1 MNAAPARRKRILLG
15 QLAARGDCLYA
26 TAIARQIKADYPGC
40 HLTWAVGS
48 ASRPVLDG
56 NPYIDAI
63 WEIPVANY
71 AQLAPAWAYLRE
83 TAAELLKKREID
95 EAFFPQIDPENF
107 RNYDCTIRASIFR
120 GYPRPITVPLAPV
133 VRLTDA
139 EVTRVREFAQA
150 HRLTD
155 HSPVILFEF
164 AGHSEQSFVTT
175 DFAYETCRDIAERLP
190 DCRIVMSSQIEI
202 VSNDPH
208 IISGHTLSFRENA
221 ELTRYCSLLVG
232 CSSGITWLA
241 TSDWAKPLPTIQLL
255 RRDKGVYASVAH
267 DHEHFG
273 LSTEHVLEMTDCPRE
288 DVVDCVVTAVSKGF
302 AEAKKQYHQQL
313 QPDFTFYVPKIKS
326 MITKRGYRDVLQSN
340 WFILRRYGPTSAV
353 LRLLLATA
361 QLIFADAR
369 AKVLTCLRRAA
380 GPAGKD

>member
-1 MNAAPARRKRILLG
+1 MSDATIRRKRILLG

-26 TAIARQIKADYPGC
+26 TAIARQIKADYPEC

-63 WEIPVANY
+63 WEIPVAHY
-71 AQLAPAWAYLRE
+71 GELAPAWAYLRS
-83 TAAELLKKREID
+83 TAAELLAKGEFD

-133 VRLTDA
+133 MRLHET
-139 EVTRVREFAQA
+139 EVAHVREFAQM
-150 HRLTD
+150 HRLAD

-164 AGHSEQSFVTT
+164 ASHSEQSFVTT
-175 DFAYETCRDIAERLP
+175 DFAYETCRDIAAQLQ

-221 ELTRYCSLLVG
+221 ELTKYCSLLVG

-241 TSDWAKPLPTIQLL
+241 TSDWAKPLPMIQLL
-255 RRDKGVYASVAH
+255 RKDKGVYASVVH

-273 LSTEHVLEMTDCPRE
+273 LPTDHVLEMTDCPRE
-288 DVVDCVVTAVSKGF
+288 DVVNCVVTAVRNGF
-302 AEAKKQYHQQL
+302 AEARKLYHRQL
-313 QPDFTFYVPKIKS
+313 QPDFTFYIPKIKS
-326 MITKRGYRDVLQSN
+326 MIAKRGYRDVLQSN
-340 WFILRRYGPTSAV
+340 RFILQRYGLTPAV
-353 LRLLLATA
+353 FKLQRATLRLILADVW
-361 QLIFADAR
+361 L
-369 AKVLTCLRRAA
+369 KVTGFLRRAIA
-380 GPAGKD
+380 PAGRR